1 MGSIDEETS
10 LLQVEESLLQEEVKL
25 YAEDGSVDI
34 NGNPP
39 LKQTTGNWKA
49 CPFIFAN
56 ECCERL
62 AYYGIAK
69 NLITYLTNEL
79 HETNVSAARHV
90 MTWQGTCY
98 ITPLIGALIADAY
111 WGRYWT
117 IACFSAIYFSGMVAL
132 TLSASVPGLKPEE
145 CIGSIC
151 PPATTAQQAVLLSGL
166 YLIALG
172 TGGIKPCVSSFG
184 ADQFDHTDP
193 SERVRKA
200 SFFNWFYFSIN
211 IGAFVSSTLLVWVQ
225 ENCGWESGF
234 LIPTVFM
241 GLATVSF
248 FFGTPLYR
256 FQKPRGSPVTKVCQV
271 LVAAYRKSN
280 LKEVPQE
287 KQKLLY
293 ESWDRDSALNRK
305 IEQTEGYKKILDP
318 SHFSFLNLSFVTF
331 GSNQIDQSAGFLTK
345 PRLSQTMKL
354 FLIRGCYAL

>member
-1 MGSIDEETS
+1 MASIDEERS
-10 LLQVEESLLQEEVKL
+10 LLEVEESLIQEEVKL
-25 YAEDGSVDI
+25 YAEDGSIDI
-34 NGNPP
+34 HGNPP

-69 NLITYLTNEL
+69 NLITYFTNEL

-117 IACFSAIYFSGMVAL
+117 IACFSAIYFTGMVAL
-132 TLSASVPGLKPEE
+132 TLSASVPGLKPAE
-145 CIGSIC
+145 CIGSLC
-151 PPATTAQQAVLLSGL
+151 PPATMVQSTVLFSGL

-184 ADQFDHTDP
+184 ADQFDKTDP

-200 SFFNWFYFSIN
+200 SFFNWFYFTIN
-211 IGAFVSSTLLVWVQ
+211 IGAFVSSTVLVWIQ
-225 ENCGWESGF
+225 ENYGWELGF

-241 GLATVSF
+241 GLATMSF

-256 FQKPRGSPVTKVCQV
+256 FQKPRGSPITSVCQV

-280 LKEVPQE
+280 LKVPE
-287 KQKLLY
+287 
-293 ESWDRDSALNRK
+293 DS
-305 IEQTEGYKKILDP
+305 TD
-318 SHFSFLNLSFVTF
+318 
-331 GSNQIDQSAGFLTK
+331 GFLTK
-345 PRLSQTMKL
+345 PQLYQKEMHTL
-354 FLIRGCYAL
+354 TRGSYVP